1 MNRIDRFDER
11 TFPDKDQDLW
21 AFEAADCPVQ
31 IDGNELIRL
40 AQVNARDYSWLP
52 CDLRGWIAIADG
64 MPPNDD
70 EVQYSEGED
79 QGYGSYCDCGSWI
92 IQRDERDDFDHNPTH
107 WQPAPWQPVILDSA
121 DSEEG

>member
-1 MNRIDRFDER
+1 MR
-11 TFPDKDQDLW
+11 TGTPPLATEIWVFPIGEEPYLSNGNNWGPK
-21 AFEAADCPVQ
+21 CPP
-31 IDGNELIRL
+31 
-40 AQVNARDYSWLP
+40 WLP